1 MSIATTDET
10 IEETTDQTTQ
20 NVAELLEDL
29 GGIDPARVLL
39 KKSREPATEADLIA
53 INDSGKT
60 LCELVDGLLV
70 EKGMGYTESDLTLI
84 LAGFL
89 RAFIVPRNLGILSG
103 ESGMMRL
110 FPGLVRMPD
119 LAFASWDRIP
129 GRRRPTGA
137 IAGFAPDLAIEVLS
151 LSNTRKEMA
160 RKRLEYFQAGV
171 RLVWEVD
178 PRARTVAVYEA
189 PDQPTV
195 LEVGQTL
202 DGGEVLPG
210 FALPMADL
218 FAELDR
224 QGD

>member
-1 MSIATTDET
+1 MSTATSGE
-10 IEETTDQTTQ
+10 TTQ
-20 NVAELLEDL
+20 NVADLLEEL
-29 GGIDPARVLL
+29 GGIDPSRVRL
-39 KKSREPATEADLIA
+39 KKPPGPATEADLIE
-53 INDSGKT
+53 INGRGDT

-70 EKGMGYTESDLTLI
+70 EKGLGYTESDLALA

-89 RAFIVPRNLGILSG
+89 RAFIIPRNLGLLSG

-119 LAFASWDRIP
+119 LGFASWDRIP

-151 LSNTRKEMA
+151 LSNTKKEMA
-160 RKRLEYFQAGV
+160 RKRREYFKAGV

-178 PRARTVAVYEA
+178 PRARTVAVHEA
-189 PDQPTV
+189 PDQPTI

-202 DGGEVLPG
+202 DGGQVLPG
-210 FALPMADL
+210 FALPLADL

-224 QGD
+224 QGE